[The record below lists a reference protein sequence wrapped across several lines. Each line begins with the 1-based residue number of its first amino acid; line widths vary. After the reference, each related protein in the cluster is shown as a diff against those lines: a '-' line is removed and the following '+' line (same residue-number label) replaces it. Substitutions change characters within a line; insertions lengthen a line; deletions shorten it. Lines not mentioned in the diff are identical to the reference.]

1 MTNID
6 IVKEKLYDSN
16 ASLVV
21 LYQNGT
27 CKEYYNRRIE
37 DIVAILLENKDAL
50 KGAIIADKVI
60 GKVAGSVLAVAGIKE
75 LYADI
80 ISEFAIP
87 VLDKNGTVT
96 FKIDALMLLPGRY
109 YLDLGIN
116 GPQGELYDNVRQ
128 IFQITVRDYVT
139 DEFGPC
145 VFAHEWSLD

>member
-6 IVKEKLYDSN
+6 IVKEKLNDSN

-27 CKEYYNRRIE
+27 FKEYYNRRIE

-87 VLDKNGTVT
+87 VLDKNGIKYEYNNKVDFIQNNDKTGMCPMENK
-96 FKIDALMLLPGRY
+96 FKDEN
-109 YLDLGIN
+109 DL
-116 GPQGELYDNVRQ
+116 NV
-128 IFQITVRDYVT
+128 IYNFFVK
-139 DEFGPC
+139 
-145 VFAHEWSLD
+145 

>member
-6 IVKEKLYDSN
+6 IVKEKLNDSN

-87 VLDKNGTVT
+87 VLDKNGIKYEYNNKVDFIQNNDKTGMCPMENK
-96 FKIDALMLLPGRY
+96 FKDEN
-109 YLDLGIN
+109 DL
-116 GPQGELYDNVRQ
+116 NV
-128 IFQITVRDYVT
+128 IYNFFVK
-139 DEFGPC
+139 
-145 VFAHEWSLD
+145 

>member
-87 VLDKNGTVT
+87 VLDKNGIKYEYNNKVDFIQNNDKTGMCPMENK
-96 FKIDALMLLPGRY
+96 FKDEN
-109 YLDLGIN
+109 DL
-116 GPQGELYDNVRQ
+116 NV
-128 IFQITVRDYVT
+128 IYNFFVK
-139 DEFGPC
+139 
-145 VFAHEWSLD
+145 

>member
-6 IVKEKLYDSN
+6 IVKEKLYDNN

-37 DIVAILLENKDAL
+37 DIVAILLENKEAL

-87 VLDKNGTVT
+87 VLDKNGIKYEYNNKVDFIQNNDKTGMCPMENK
-96 FKIDALMLLPGRY
+96 FKDEN
-109 YLDLGIN
+109 DLNFIYN
-116 GPQGELYDNVRQ
+116 FFVK
-128 IFQITVRDYVT
+128 
-139 DEFGPC
+139 
-145 VFAHEWSLD
+145 